1 MFWSLLDFVEF
12 KAPFIFSSI
21 LPLSE
26 TFLLLNSFLIFD
38 SFLYFL
44 FDLKSYIFLKLLS
57 FLFQIH
63 SWHVIIRT
71 VLTCHF
77 FSIPT
82 MSYCTFFFFNFSFNT
97 FPLIMNYSSQSHGQI
112 DNSSHLEN
120 HCFLGKYGAKYSRI
134 NPVKFVEDS
143 LRIGRPYHFKFFKG
157 CLPQTLIGLFL
168 NTLPYM
174 EFMIKIKE

>member
-1 MFWSLLDFVEF
+1 MTCRLRVNVKVPSDHYWVPPHRFLTFQLALLALLVKQWMFWSLLDFVEI

-63 SWHVIIRT
+63 SWHIIIRT

-82 MSYCTFFFFNFSFNT
+82 MSYCTFFF
-97 FPLIMNYSSQSHGQI
+97 LI
-112 DNSSHLEN
+112 LA
-120 HCFLGKYGAKYSRI
+120 L
-134 NPVKFVEDS
+134 
-143 LRIGRPYHFKFFKG
+143 
-157 CLPQTLIGLFL
+157 TLFH
-168 NTLPYM
+168 
-174 EFMIKIKE
+174 